1 MKEVHSLLRFDMKK
15 IYFLVF
21 MLLPLKAYAHCPL
34 CTAGA
39 AGAALFAKW
48 LGMSVLSVGVF
59 IGAFAAALGAW
70 VSRYFP
76 KKFKWFVI
84 VGSFLLTIV
93 PLAPIMTDYSSIY
106 ISWGGVY
113 GGIFNRTY
121 LVNLFI
127 AGSIIGGLVIMVSPR
142 LSGYLSKLRKGK
154 TFPYQGI
161 LLTFAILILLALIFQ
176 IL

>member
-1 MKEVHSLLRFDMKK
+1 MKK
-15 IYFLVF
+15 IYFLVM
-21 MLLPLKAYAHCPL
+21 MLWPIKVYAHCPL

-76 KKFKWFVI
+76 RKYRLLVI
-84 VGSFLLTIV
+84 ILSFLLTIV
-93 PLAPIMTDYSSIY
+93 PLVPIMTDYSSIY
-106 ISWGGVY
+106 IAM
-113 GGIFNRTY
+113 FDFTY
-121 LVNLFI
+121 VVNLFV
-127 AGSIIGGLVIMVSPR
+127 AGSAIGGIVILTSPF
-142 LSGYLSKLRKGK
+142 LSKYVSKLRKGK
-154 TFPYQGI
+154 MLPYQGI